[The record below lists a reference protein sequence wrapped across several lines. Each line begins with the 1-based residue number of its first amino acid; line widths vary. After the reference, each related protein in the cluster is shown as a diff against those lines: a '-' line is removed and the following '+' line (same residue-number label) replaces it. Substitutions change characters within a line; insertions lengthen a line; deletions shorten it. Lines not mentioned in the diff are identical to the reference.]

1 MKMKFGWFTFWKNK
15 GSIGLLTEDINH
27 EREITVGWLQF
38 FSSLKLIFTFL
49 ECSLFN
55 KSKQWHHKILWNTT
69 EWRRKYEQHG
79 IEVCWKER
87 KKEAQKNQCSY
98 EWKWIKKKEKERIFF
113 FIQCVFLYSGVY
125 PTNSRCV
132 SHQSQCIPLS
142 TTFCNLSTLLET
154 KLQQFNKHVLY
165 LLSTSIHVYLKFQ
178 LNKIEYLHHRC
189 GFQIWGTH
197 RDGVHTGKK
206 RYESGFL

>member
-1 MKMKFGWFTFWKNK
+1 
-15 GSIGLLTEDINH
+15 
-27 EREITVGWLQF
+27 
-38 FSSLKLIFTFL
+38 
-49 ECSLFN
+49 
-55 KSKQWHHKILWNTT
+55 
-69 EWRRKYEQHG
+69 
-79 IEVCWKER
+79 
-87 KKEAQKNQCSY
+87 
-98 EWKWIKKKEKERIFF
+98 
-113 FIQCVFLYSGVY
+113 VFLYSGVY

-165 LLSTSIHVYLKFQ
+165 LLSSSIHVYLKFQ

-197 RDGVHTGKK
+197 QDGGHTGKK
-206 RYESGFL
+206 RYESGFLNIKCLFNLTTTTDRDCDNLSEILQQGCKNIWFGVVTITQKCAFYQGKR

>member
-1 MKMKFGWFTFWKNK
+1 M
-15 GSIGLLTEDINH
+15 
-27 EREITVGWLQF
+27 
-38 FSSLKLIFTFL
+38 
-49 ECSLFN
+49 
-55 KSKQWHHKILWNTT
+55 
-69 EWRRKYEQHG
+69 
-79 IEVCWKER
+79 
-87 KKEAQKNQCSY
+87 
-98 EWKWIKKKEKERIFF
+98 
-113 FIQCVFLYSGVY
+113 FLYSGVY

-197 RDGVHTGKK
+197 RDGYTPGKK
-206 RYESGFL
+206 GMSRVFFFLSCWWLATFFLLISFSLFFGLFLILTMSINSPLNSLSDSEIFKINCHLRDEHRRGNLMGQRIQAF